1 MKKSYDKELKSFV
14 AIVLMLGLGA
24 CSSSGSSDPE
34 GTKNPQVGNTDF
46 SFTVESPSFDT
57 PTNQVSQLVLPA
69 LNYLKRALVSDA
81 WAADSVLTSDI
92 YIVRVNAEGEIVALI
107 QPTIPV
113 TQQADNS
120 YKVSIAEGRQ
130 SDIVILI
137 DINQKADIAV
147 GKKLNAANYLYHPV
161 VDDKAMV
168 LDLGSSAAFD
178 IFIEEID
185 DFSKI
190 SSAELDRIIDNAQER
205 LIEAGL
211 EEQDYTSLLAS
222 IRSNIMSQ
230 VKTNTALAVMVDDS
244 NVVVSNGDATI
255 EDDRASIK
263 AFFDEANTLYSL
275 KDEFV
280 KFGNSESSDLD
291 TLASQGEEAGKALE
305 QAQTAL
311 QALSQV
317 ELVVNDFI
325 ASVQVTAVKQTRDI
339 SSLFTEDT
347 LSQLTGSIEYDQ
359 NGASIIVNG
368 RYNQVIFEQLTVS
381 VTTSGQNVSFDLSG
395 TLESPTAKL
404 VVSKGNITAN
414 ADLASA
420 GFLLS
425 EQTQNAYADKIS
437 AIELSLELILTT
449 KNSTPAN
456 FIGELSASGIRST
469 DNYIKYVGDQAEPI
483 FNLKQAKF
491 KGDLSLA
498 GGGIALDLEFTSP
511 NAATFVP
518 NNQPYEVGKSYQD
531 IVSYSYNGDDK
542 FEIHLPMS
550 DHAYLAQRDNYTK
563 LFIEETG
570 FLGNQENLNVSM
582 RNSFIETIQAHYI
595 VINGFYYFSIP
606 GTDLVE
612 GAHQILKEVYGKTF
626 IIDYNLEADKLTV
639 DVVADEGIIKDVYT
653 FNTDQTGIVVSRTNA
668 RNVNQRQYYS
678 DRITFSSTNH
688 SSLTD
693 YVKSLSLYVPG
704 PERDCSSYYYV
715 DASSLVPGESQAI
728 TVNKS
733 TWDYCPN
740 SANTVSINY
749 SLTAE
754 EFIFDTDNK
763 FDSYKKYSLHSLATS
778 SIDSIVRTRT
788 YLGGYENTQTYYLSE
803 GKSLNDYLTSK
814 FELESNCIVSNSNR
828 CGSDWFFANGVG
840 SIYVGLNSLEVVDHQ
855 ALTAFV
861 SDLDSPYEESEN
873 NFRLYDV
880 KANIEVQLNVLG
892 TTNLEAEISRI
903 GYNDLIMSLS
913 VNHSDLQ
920 QTKSGLTILIANTA
934 SGTDQFVVLGSTG
947 VTLNL
952 SDYEKE
958 GDTRTL
964 VYGKETATISKTD
977 LGLKLTFS
985 DGTFYNY

>member
-1 MKKSYDKELKSFV
+1 MSKSYNKGLKSFV
-14 AIVLMLGLGA
+14 ALTLALSLGA
-24 CSSSGSSDPE
+24 CSSSGSSDSE
-34 GTKNPQVGNTDF
+34 TSKGQQVGNTNF
-46 SFTVESPSFDT
+46 SFSVENPSFDG
-57 PTNQVSQLVLPA
+57 PTSQVSQLLFPA
-69 LNYLKRALVSDA
+69 LNYLKHALVSDA
-81 WAADSVLTSDI
+81 LAADAVLTSDI
-92 YIVRVNAEGEIVALI
+92 YIVRVNTDGEIVALI
-107 QPTIPV
+107 QPTAPV

-120 YKVSIAEGRQ
+120 YKFSIAEGGQ

-137 DINQKADIAV
+137 DINQKADIAL

-168 LDLGSSAAFD
+168 VDLGSSAAFD

-190 SSAELDRIIDNAQER
+190 SSAELDRIIDSAQER
-205 LIEAGL
+205 LIEVGL

-230 VKTNTALAVMVDDS
+230 VETNTALAVMVDDT
-244 NVVVSNGDATI
+244 NVVVSNDDATI
-255 EDDRASIK
+255 EEDRASIK

-275 KDEFV
+275 QDEFV
-280 KFGNSESSDLD
+280 KFGNSESSDVD

-317 ELVVNDFI
+317 ELVVNNFI
-325 ASVQVTAVKQTRDI
+325 GSAQVTAAKQTRDI
-339 SSLFTEDT
+339 SSLFAGDS
-347 LSQLTGSIEYDQ
+347 LSQLTGTIEYDQ

-368 RYNQVIFEQLTVS
+368 RYDQVIFDQLTAS
-381 VTTSGQNVSFDLSG
+381 VATNGQNANLDLSG

-404 VVSKGNITAN
+404 VISKGEMTSY

-425 EQTQNAYADKIS
+425 EQTQEIYADKIN
-437 AIELSLELILTT
+437 ALELSLELTLTT
-449 KNSTPAN
+449 KTAASAS
-456 FIGELSASGIRST
+456 FSGELSASGIRST
-469 DNYIKYVGDQAEPI
+469 DNYIKYVGGEAEPI

-491 KGDLSLA
+491 KGELRLA
-498 GGGIALDLEFTSP
+498 GNSVALDLEFTSP

-518 NNQPYEVGKSYQD
+518 NNQTYEAGKSYQD

-550 DHAYLAQRDNYTK
+550 DHSYLAKSDNYTK
-563 LFIEETG
+563 LFVEETG
-570 FLGNQENLNVSM
+570 LSGNQENLNVYI

-595 VINGFYYFSIP
+595 EINGTYYFSIL
-606 GTDLVE
+606 GADLDE
-612 GAHQILKEVYGKTF
+612 GAHRISKEVYGKTF
-626 IIDYNLEADKLTV
+626 IIDYNLEAEKLTV
-639 DVVADEGIIKDVYT
+639 NAVADEGIIKDVYT
-653 FNTDQTGIVVSRTNA
+653 FNADQTDIVVSRSNA
-668 RNVNQRQYYS
+668 RNVNQRQYHS
-678 DRITFSSTNH
+678 DGVIFSSDNH

-693 YVKSLSLYVPG
+693 YVEGLSLYVQ
-704 PERDCSSYYYV
+704 EFNKDCYSTYYV
-715 DASSLVPGESQAI
+715 DTSLLVSGESQPI

-733 TWDYCPN
+733 TWDYCPDN
-740 SANTVSINY
+740 ANTVNIKY
-749 SLTAE
+749 SLTTE
-754 EFIFDTDNK
+754 EFIFDIDNK
-763 FDSYKKYSLHSLATS
+763 FNSYKKYSLHSLATTA
-778 SIDSIVRTRT
+778 IDSIVRTRT
-788 YLGGYENTQTYYLSE
+788 YLGGYENIQTYYLAE
-803 GKSLNDYLTSK
+803 GKTLNDYLTNY
-814 FELESNCIVSNSNR
+814 FELENNCVVSSSNR
-828 CGSDWFFANGVG
+828 CGSTWFFANGVG
-840 SIYVGLNSLEVVDHQ
+840 SIYTGLNSLEVVDHQ

-892 TTNLEAEISRI
+892 TTNLEAEVSRT
-903 GYNDLIMSLS
+903 GYNDMIISLS

-920 QTKSGLTILIANTA
+920 QAKSGLTILITNV
-934 SGTDQFVVLGSTG
+934 SGKTDQFVVLGSTG
-947 VTLNL
+947 MTLNL

-958 GDTRTL
+958 GNIRTL
-964 VYGKETATISKTD
+964 VYGKETATITRTD
-977 LGLKLTFS
+977 IGLKLTFS